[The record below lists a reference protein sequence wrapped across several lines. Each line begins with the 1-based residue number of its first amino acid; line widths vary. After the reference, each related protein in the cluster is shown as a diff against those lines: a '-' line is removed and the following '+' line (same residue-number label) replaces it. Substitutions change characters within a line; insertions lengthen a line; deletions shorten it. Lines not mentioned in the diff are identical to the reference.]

1 MAAKKK
7 TARKKVAPKKKV
19 AARKKKT
26 VRKSVTAGKQVGRYW
41 WTYPADQITEP
52 VIWQVGKKFDLVTNV
67 RQASVAKDIAIVSV
81 QLEGKREAI
90 KKAIAWVEKK
100 GITVEPVEIGA
111 IAG

>member
-7 TARKKVAPKKKV
+7 AAPKR
-19 AARKKKT
+19 AAAKKKSSN
-26 VRKSVTAGKQVGRYW
+26 RKSVTSGKQVARYW

-52 VIWQVGKKFDLVTNV
+52 VIWQVGRKFEVVTNV

-81 QLEGKREAI
+81 QLEGSREAI

-100 GITVEPVEIGA
+100 GIAVEPVEIGA

>member
-7 TARKKVAPKKKV
+7 IVRKAATPK
-19 AARKKKT
+19 AAAA
-26 VRKSVTAGKQVGRYW
+26 RKSVTSGKQVARYW
-41 WTYPADQITEP
+41 WTYPANLITEP
-52 VIWQVGKKFDLVTNV
+52 VMWQVGKKFDVVTNV

-81 QLEGKREAI
+81 QLEGSRDAI

-100 GITVEPVEIGA
+100 GIAFEPVEIGA